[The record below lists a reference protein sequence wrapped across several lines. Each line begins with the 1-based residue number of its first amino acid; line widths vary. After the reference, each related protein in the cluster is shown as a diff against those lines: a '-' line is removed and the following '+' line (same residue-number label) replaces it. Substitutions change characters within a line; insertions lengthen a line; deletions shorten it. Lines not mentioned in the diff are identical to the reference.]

1 MQDPVNQ
8 SIRAKLSIN
17 VLENVSVRCYL
28 WSISPLDWDSNPT
41 DCGHLNWSERYM
53 ERQRPGERDKQR
65 EMVRGKVGRGKKQ
78 DGRKEKRNA
87 LFLFLPPPLH
97 PEKGER
103 EQIPLPE
110 GGDMQQ
116 YQSCSGMKSVFV
128 L

>member
-1 MQDPVNQ
+1 
-8 SIRAKLSIN
+8 
-17 VLENVSVRCYL
+17 
-28 WSISPLDWDSNPT
+28 
-41 DCGHLNWSERYM
+41 M

-65 EMVRGKVGRGKKQ
+65 EMVRGKVGRGKKKKQ

-87 LFLFLPPPLH
+87 LFLFLPLPLH

-110 GGDMQQ
+110 GGEMQQ
-116 YQSCSGMKSVFV
+116 YQSFSGMKSVFV